1 MHLFDQLFRRWEHP
15 LWFESE
21 HGREGAFNAV
31 ALSEGKRIPVVGTK
45 IAREGIAFVS
55 NVEVRGTDVPL
66 TFTIRRRTIPS
77 RVRIVKDEH
86 IRAAAR
92 TVHRYLCSFTTIAA
106 DDWDAIGRYVENTPE
121 PELIENALSPE
132 ARSLPVHMVTKIV
145 EQLVRLKRLNAPNGV
160 TAPLI
165 RLDMGPVFELT
176 DGRRVRDITVMS
188 RLRANNAIRSYH
200 TRFRIFADDRLD
212 VLG

>member
-45 IAREGIAFVS
+45 IAREGLAFVS
-55 NVEVRGTDVPL
+55 NVEVHGTDVPL

-106 DDWDAIGRYVENTPE
+106 DDWDAVGRYVENTPE

-145 EQLVRLKRLNAPNGV
+145 EQLVRLKRLNPPTGV

-165 RLDMGPVFELT
+165 RLDMGPVFELP

-188 RLRANNAIRSYH
+188 RLRASSAIRSYH

>member
-45 IAREGIAFVS
+45 IAREGLAFVS
-55 NVEVRGTDVPL
+55 NVEVHGTDVPL

-77 RVRIVKDEH
+77 RVRIIKDEH

-106 DDWDAIGRYVENTPE
+106 DDWDAVGRYVENTPE
-121 PELIENALSPE
+121 PELFENALSPD
-132 ARSLPVHMVTKIV
+132 ARSLPVHIVTGIV
-145 EQLVRLKRLNAPNGV
+145 AQLVRIKRLNASNGSS
-160 TAPLI
+160 APLI
-165 RLDMGPVFELT
+165 RLDMGPVFELA
-176 DGRRVRDITVMS
+176 DGRRVRDVTVMS
-188 RLRANNAIRSYH
+188 RLRASNAIRSFH
-200 TRFRIFADDRLD
+200 TRFRIFADDRLE

>member
-45 IAREGIAFVS
+45 IAREGLAFVS

-86 IRAAAR
+86 IRAAAQ

-106 DDWDAIGRYVENTPE
+106 EDWDAVGRYVENTPE
-121 PELIENALSPE
+121 PELIESALSPD
-132 ARSLPVHMVTKIV
+132 ARSLPVHTVTAIV
-145 EQLVRLKRLNAPNGV
+145 AQLVRLKRLNAPNGSS
-160 TAPLI
+160 APLI
-165 RLDMGPVFELT
+165 RLDMGPLFELA
-176 DGRRVRDITVMS
+176 DGRRVRDVTVMS
-188 RLRANNAIRSYH
+188 RLRASNAIRSFH
-200 TRFRIFADDRLD
+200 TRFRIFADDRLE
-212 VLG
+212 VLA

>member
-21 HGREGAFNAV
+21 QGREGAFNAV

-45 IAREGIAFVS
+45 IVS
-55 NVEVRGTDVPL
+55 NVEVHGTDVPL

-77 RVRIVKDEH
+77 RVRIIKDEH

-106 DDWDAIGRYVENTPE
+106 DDWDAVGRYVENTPE
-121 PELIENALSPE
+121 PELIENALSPD
-132 ARSLPVHMVTKIV
+132 ARSLPVPIVTGIV
-145 EQLVRLKRLNAPNGV
+145 AQLVRIKRLNAPNGSS
-160 TAPLI
+160 APLI
-165 RLDMGPVFELT
+165 RLDMGPVFELA
-176 DGRRVRDITVMS
+176 DGRRVRDVTVMS
-188 RLRANNAIRSYH
+188 RLRASNAIRSFH
-200 TRFRIFADDRLD
+200 TRFRIFADDRLE

>member
-45 IAREGIAFVS
+45 IAREGLAFVS

-106 DDWDAIGRYVENTPE
+106 DDWDAVGRYVENTPE
-121 PELIENALSPE
+121 PELIESALSPD
-132 ARSLPVHMVTKIV
+132 ARSLPAHIVTRVV
-145 EQLVRLKRLNAPNGV
+145 EQLVRLKRLNAPNGSS
-160 TAPLI
+160 APLI
-165 RLDMGPVFELT
+165 RLEMGPVFELA
-176 DGRRVRDITVMS
+176 DGRRVRDITVVS
-188 RLRANNAIRSYH
+188 RLRATNAIRTFH
-200 TRFRIFADDRLD
+200 TRLRIFADDRLE
-212 VLG
+212 VLA

>member
-1 MHLFDQLFRRWEHP
+1 MRLIDQLLGKAVPP

-21 HGREGAFNAV
+21 QGREGAFNAI

-86 IRAAAR
+86 VRAAAR
-92 TVHRYLCSFTTIAA
+92 VVHRYLCSFTTIAA

-121 PELIENALSPE
+121 PEAIESALSE
-132 ARSLPVHMVTKIV
+132 DARSLPVHIVTKVV
-145 EQLVRLKRLNAPNGV
+145 EQLVRLKRLNAPTG
-160 TAPLI
+160 TSAPLI
-165 RLDMGPVFELT
+165 RLEMGPVFDLT
-176 DGRRVRDITVMS
+176 DGRRVRDVTVVS
-188 RLRANNAIRSYH
+188 RLRASSAIRTYH
-200 TRFRIFADDRLD
+200 TRFRIFADDRLE
-212 VLG
+212 VLA

>member
-1 MHLFDQLFRRWEHP
+1 MFDQLFRKWERP

-45 IAREGIAFVS
+45 IAREGLAFVS

-77 RVRIVKDEH
+77 RVRIVKGDH
-86 IRAAAR
+86 IKAAAQ
-92 TVHRYLCSFTTIAA
+92 TVHRYLCAFTTIAA
-106 DDWDAIGRYVENTPE
+106 EDWDAVGRYVENTPE
-121 PELIENALSPE
+121 PEIVESALSPD
-132 ARSLPVHMVTKIV
+132 ARSLPAPLVAKVVAH
-145 EQLVRLKRLNAPNGV
+145 LVRLKRLNTPNGQ

-165 RLDMGPVFELT
+165 RLEMGPLFDITE
-176 DGRRVRDITVMS
+176 GRKVRDVTVVS
-188 RLRANNAIRSYH
+188 RLRAPNAIRTFH
-200 TRFRIFADDRLD
+200 TRFRVYSDDRIE
-212 VLG
+212 VLV